1 MAFDI
6 RKYFPWL
13 DRARRKKEF
22 VQQLKGPI
30 ATVRFKD
37 ISLVPAGAI
46 VIVCD
51 MKIGDMMSA
60 AYMCPHWSVYG
71 TSMSPII
78 MTTPRLEGL
87 LTEWASRPTKTDFI
101 DPALFLRIGNE

>member
-1 MAFDI
+1 VAFDI

-13 DRARRKKEF
+13 DQARRKKEF
-22 VQQLKGPI
+22 VRQLKCPTT
-30 ATVRFKD
+30 TVRFKD

-46 VIVCD
+46 VMVCD

-60 AYMCPHWSVYG
+60 AYICPHWSVYG

-78 MTTPRLEGL
+78 MSTLKLEDL
-87 LTEWASRPTKTDFI
+87 LTEWASRPTNIDFI
-101 DPALFLRIGNE
+101 DPALFLKIGK